1 MTIDKNIQNI
11 LQKEENKMLNYLE
24 WYNKLPGD
32 FSGKIRIDRHYA
44 KSIKNELLNSTD
56 AYPTKL
62 VYMLDINPL
71 EYNKKYPGAV
81 MYETYKMKAYS
92 ILYMNQDKKK
102 GWYDEDMGFAIG
114 LELIFKEFV
123 DKNIQWSKLI
133 KY

>member
-11 LQKEENKMLNYLE
+11 RQKEENKMLNYLE
-24 WYNKLPGD
+24 WYNTLPGD
-32 FSGKIRIDRHYA
+32 FSGKIRIDRQYA

-62 VYMLDINPL
+62 VDILFINPL
-71 EYNKKYPGAV
+71 DYNKKYPGAGLYQSYN
-81 MYETYKMKAYS
+81 MIEYR

>member
-24 WYNKLPGD
+24 WYNTLPGD
-32 FSGKIRIDRHYA
+32 FSGKIRIDRQYA

-71 EYNKKYPGAV
+71 EYNKKISWGCHV
-81 MYETYKMKAYS
+81 
-92 ILYMNQDKKK
+92 
-102 GWYDEDMGFAIG
+102 
-114 LELIFKEFV
+114 
-123 DKNIQWSKLI
+123 
-133 KY
+133 